1 LEIGTIIG
9 FVSGV
14 IFVFASMYI
23 GAEGNWAAMDTFIDW
38 PSVMITIGGTVASTF
53 IGIKFKLLFKAFGAI
68 GVVFVPPK
76 LDPAEAIEK
85 VVALANTARKEG
97 VLALEESTASMDDE
111 FLKKGIM
118 LIVDATDP
126 ELVKGIMETELAYVD
141 ERHNEVAGVYEYIAS
156 MGPAWG
162 MIGTLIGLILMLFAL
177 DDPSSMGL
185 KMAVA
190 LVTTFY
196 GTIIANF
203 ICTPIANKMKQISK
217 DEMLIKTVLI
227 EGMLSIQAGE
237 NPRIIEEK
245 LKSFLAPA
253 LRGNVGAEEKGA
265 GGGAE

>member
-1 LEIGTIIG
+1 
-9 FVSGV
+9 
-14 IFVFASMYI
+14 MK
-23 GAEGNWAAMDTFIDW
+23 TFIDW

-53 IGIKFKLLFKAFGAI
+53 IGIKFKLLLKAFPAV
-68 GVVFVPPK
+68 GVVFSPPK

-85 VVALANTARKEG
+85 IVALANTARKEG
-97 VLALEESTASMDDE
+97 VLALEESTNTMDDE

-141 ERHNEVAGVYEYIAS
+141 ERHNEIAGVFEYIAS

-162 MIGTLIGLILMLFAL
+162 MIGTLIGLILMLFNLA
-177 DDPSSMGL
+177 DPSTMGG

-203 ICTPIANKMKQISK
+203 ICTPIATKMKLISK

-253 LRGNVGAEEKGA
+253 LRGGRDTDGASS
-265 GGGAE
+265 GGE